1 MTKLTLD
8 IDISDKD
15 DCTLGI
21 RRLWTALIDHHGE
34 GVAFELWRK
43 NKDLNEARRIAFIE
57 ASSDFKDAIREMSYG
72 NQCLV
77 LGYFAMPKPSKR
89 GLAKMLAAKLPMS
102 VIEIF
107 LNNSAPDR
115 LHQRVFHGK
124 SGQLESILRQIN
136 RVFSDYPQQCDVIGA
151 TPLALRQEALRYAE
165 MMAGSEAAKRGEG
178 LVLKQS
184 PERPARM
191 TKKRRAVIR

>member
-21 RRLWTALIDHHGE
+21 RRLWTALIDHHSE

-43 NKDLNEARRIAFIE
+43 NKDLNEARRE

-72 NQCLV
+72 NQYLV
-77 LGYFAMPKPSKR
+77 LRYFAMPKPSKR
-89 GLAKMLAAKLPMS
+89 GLAKMLAAKLPMT

-107 LNNSAPDR
+107 LNHSAPDR
-115 LHQRVFHGK
+115 LHQRVFHG
-124 SGQLESILRQIN
+124 
-136 RVFSDYPQQCDVIGA
+136 
-151 TPLALRQEALRYAE
+151 
-165 MMAGSEAAKRGEG
+165 
-178 LVLKQS
+178 
-184 PERPARM
+184 
-191 TKKRRAVIR
+191 